1 MPTQEFF
8 NRVPP
13 FPSNIPTA
21 EIPLISFKDLANASA
36 TESKKLFQACRELG
50 IFSLDLRNSGTGEQL
65 LKDAEALMNLTTTT
79 LSLDRQILDK
89 FAYNPPHNIAGYKR
103 SGKLRTAD
111 GKLDSMETYSI
122 SQDDMVGNVPPREN
136 PEPIEHHRTE
146 CRAFFEHARTT
157 LEVIYAHLEENLGL
171 PPNTL
176 AERSALN
183 KQSDTFARLL
193 VNWPQ
198 TKNTTNSES
207 KEPRVTLGGHAD
219 MGALTMLFNV
229 SGGLQILPKGK
240 ENVNERWEY
249 VRPRPGCA
257 LIDVGDS
264 LMKWTGGVL
273 HSAFHRVVTAPGEQ
287 GSVARQ
293 SVALLTRPD
302 RSVTMQRIKGSA
314 LIPPLKEGEVDDDRS
329 ASDWIIWKITK
340 GELRV
345 QTAEEKRVAATA

>member
-21 EIPLISFKDLANASA
+21 DIPLISFKDLANAST
-36 TESKKLFQACRELG
+36 TESNKLFQAYADE
-50 IFSLDLRNSGTGEQL
+50 S
-65 LKDAEALMNLTTTT
+65 KTTTT

-146 CRAFFEHARTT
+146 CWAFFEHARTT

-207 KEPRVTLGGHAD
+207 KEPQVTLGGHAD
-219 MGALTMLFNV
+219 MGALTMLFN
-229 SGGLQILPKGK
+229 GK
-240 ENVNERWEY
+240 ENVSENWEY

-257 LIDVGDS
+257 LINVGDS

-314 LIPPLKEGEVDDDRS
+314 VIPPLKEGEVDDDRS
-329 ASDWIIWKITK
+329 VSDWIIWKITK